1 MPCPMTDK
9 AYLFHRTQTDAPSKV
24 KSECSP
30 ATLQKAQGRAS
41 SLGSLSADNGSN
53 IKATLPEPP
62 LHENTATT

>member
-30 ATLQKAQGRAS
+30 ATLQKAQTWIPAFPGTH
-41 SLGSLSADNGSN
+41 LM
-53 IKATLPEPP
+53 
-62 LHENTATT
+62 